1 MNGNNKESLIYRVK
15 QKAAH
20 VALVA
25 STSMA
30 VAAPAFAG
38 GGGPDVT
45 AVDTEMQLY
54 KVAAVGLAIAFAV
67 VLWAIRGTSLLK
79 PK

>member
-1 MNGNNKESLIYRVK
+1 MNRNNPETLRHRVK
-15 QKAAH
+15 AKAAH
-20 VALVA
+20 IALVGG
-25 STSMA
+25 MA
-30 VAAPAFAG
+30 LAPFAAFAG

-45 AVDTEMQLY
+45 AVNTEMNLY